1 MRWVNL
7 KSTYII
13 NDLIE
18 KITSREFEVSS
29 RIPSESQLAI
39 KYQCNRHTIRKVI
52 AHLIE
57 RSYLLKSIDGLT
69 YVNDVNHYNNN
80 ILFLSSLSDYHSSED
95 IKSDVNE
102 FKLIKASDKL
112 RELLKIE
119 VNSQVW
125 LIKRVRYIE
134 SQAAHTEEIY
144 MPYSLFNNLTIE
156 DCKSSLLSY
165 IESQYDYKISHSIRT
180 LSPIKLNEHESK
192 LLELPNESVVMQ
204 IENIGYLTNGRIYE
218 YSISKSRESK
228 FQYYCRR

>member
-1 MRWVNL
+1 M
-7 KSTYII
+7 KSDYII

-18 KITSREFEVSS
+18 KITSGEFEISS

-57 RSYLLKSIDGLT
+57 RSYLLKAIDGST
-69 YVNDVNHYNNN
+69 YVNDVNHYNNS
-80 ILFLSSLSDYHSSED
+80 ILFLSSLSDYYNSEN

-102 FKLIKASDKL
+102 FKLIKVSDKL
-112 RELLKIE
+112 GETLQIE
-119 VNSQVW
+119 ANSQAW

-134 SQAAHTEEIY
+134 SHPVHTEEIY
-144 MPYSLFNNLTIE
+144 MPHSLFPDLTIKNCE
-156 DCKSSLLSY
+156 SSLLSY
-165 IESQYDYKISHSIRT
+165 IESQYDYKISHGIRT
-180 LSPIKLNEHESK
+180 VSPIKLNECESNI
-192 LLELPNESVVMQ
+192 LDLPAESVVMQ